1 MKVELLNI
9 TVYLNKEGN
18 VTIAKDNVTGRF
30 IKRSIAQKEYDLFK
44 SIKVGTVQN
53 IQLEKFNK
61 VNYGLVVVALLI
73 ILVRSFGAVYDV
85 IIDVV
90 VSGGVA
96 LLLSLFVSYF
106 VSKILF
112 QYSKVDST
120 ASYLV
125 NKFGGS

>member
-9 TVYLNKEGN
+9 TVYLNKDGN
-18 VTIAKDNVTGRF
+18 VTLAKDNVTGRF
-30 IKRSIAQKEYDLFK
+30 VKRSFAQKEYDLFK
-44 SIKVGTVQN
+44 SVKMEQVGE
-53 IQLEKFNK
+53 IQLEKINR

-85 IIDVV
+85 LLDVV

-96 LLLSLFVSYF
+96 LLLSVFVSYF

-112 QYSKVDST
+112 QYSKVDNT
-120 ASYLV
+120 ASYIV
-125 NKFGGS
+125 SRFGGS